1 MLNQCI
7 FIGKI
12 QKVISY
18 KEKSMN
24 IKLEMAPL
32 NDFPKSIISID
43 IPQNMGVSD
52 ILAIGNTVAIK
63 ARVVS
68 DDGNTYVFVA
78 ERITIL
84 GGNTSAK

>member
-18 KEKSMN
+18 KENGIN
-24 IKLEMAPL
+24 IKVEMAPL

-43 IPQNMGVSD
+43 MPQNMGVSEM
-52 ILAIGNTVAIK
+52 LAIGNTVAIK

>member
-24 IKLEMAPL
+24 VKLEMAPL

-43 IPQNMGVSD
+43 IPQNMGVSEM
-52 ILAIGNTVAIK
+52 LAIGNTVAIK
-63 ARVVS
+63 ARVLS

-78 ERITIL
+78 DRITIL

>member
-24 IKLEMAPL
+24 VKLEMAPL

-43 IPQNMGVSD
+43 IPQNMNVSEM
-52 ILAIGNTVAIK
+52 LTIGNKVAIK
-63 ARVVS
+63 ARVLS
-68 DDGNTYVFVA
+68 DDGNTYVFVS

-84 GGNTSAK
+84 GGNTDVK

>member
-18 KEKSMN
+18 KEKGMN

-43 IPQNMGVSD
+43 IPQNMNVSEM
-52 ILAIGNTVAIK
+52 LTIGNKVAIK
-63 ARVVS
+63 ARVLS
-68 DDGNTYVFVA
+68 DDGNTYVFVS

-84 GGNTSAK
+84 GGNTDVK